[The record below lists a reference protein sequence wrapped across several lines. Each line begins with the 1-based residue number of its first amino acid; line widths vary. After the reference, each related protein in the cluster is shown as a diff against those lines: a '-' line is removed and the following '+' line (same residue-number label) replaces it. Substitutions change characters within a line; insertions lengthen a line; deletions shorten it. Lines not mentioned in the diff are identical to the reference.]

1 MTNQGYET
9 MQPSEQ
15 LPEREKLPATVYFV
29 ASETDDS
36 VLVGMDVQRTGPWMS
51 WFDTVK
57 ERRMMAEA
65 ILDRNPEHYSF
76 RRAAQE
82 GGHTYTFMPMNLDTY
97 NTSVKPKLFNGKEF
111 PDEQSMIS
119 AFLEAKNN
127 AW

>member
-9 MQPSEQ
+9 MRPNEQ
-15 LPEREKLPATVYFV
+15 LPEREKLPAPVYFV

-57 ERRMMAEA
+57 ERQMMAEA
-65 ILDRNPEHYSF
+65 ILDRNPEHYAF

-82 GGHTYTFMPMNLDTY
+82 GGHIYTLVPMNLDTY
-97 NTSVKPKLFNGKEF
+97 NASVKSKLFNGKEF
-111 PDEQSMIS
+111 PDEQSMIN
-119 AFLEAKNN
+119 AFLEAKDN